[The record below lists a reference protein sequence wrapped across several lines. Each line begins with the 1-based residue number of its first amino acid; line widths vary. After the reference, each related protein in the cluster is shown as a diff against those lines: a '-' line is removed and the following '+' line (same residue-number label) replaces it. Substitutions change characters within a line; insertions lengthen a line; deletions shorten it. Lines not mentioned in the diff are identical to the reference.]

1 MRSWKT
7 KRKDGGVFLFSMMLA
22 LLVVIG
28 MPMKVQAEETRTEG
42 TIYYIWND
50 KVTLKKDGTDVVSTG
65 PVTVTKSG
73 DTSTI
78 TLNANVLGCLW
89 FMDGGNYVLNANHCA
104 IYPKGLDQAID
115 YYFSRGNDSL
125 ALKLTGNG
133 IYFAGDL
140 RIIYNPG
147 SNDTLEIESGM
158 FVKES
163 SDIWGNISNDYTFSK
178 IGEAIYIV
186 TKDNCSNEEQYKYD
200 NSESLP
206 TNINGSFLV
215 KQEAPTTSELNY
227 FGIKMLNPEE
237 SFVYAPTPTP
247 DPVQPG
253 DTPSNPGDNSNNQ
266 SGNNSSN
273 PNGSGEGST
282 TPPISGDSSVGGY
295 AGNGEEIVPVVIE
308 VPAGQKYVE
317 NVLSQ
322 LDAVPEDGKVM
333 INTED
338 WYCFNKTLAEKIADR
353 KDVAVTITYKY
364 QGKKYEVTIPAG
376 SDIVSLLDENGFVGF
391 RYLDAVFGGREIT
404 E

>member
-1 MRSWKT
+1 MEEKRMRRWKI
-7 KRKDGGVFLFSMMLA
+7 KRKDGGIFLFSMMLA

-50 KVTLKKDGTDVVSTG
+50 KVTLKKEGTDVVSTG

-73 DTSTI
+73 DTTTI
-78 TLNANVLGCLW
+78 TLNANVLGSLW
-89 FMDGGNYVLNANHCA
+89 FMEGGNYVLNANHCA
-104 IYPKGLDQAID
+104 IYPKGLDQSID
-115 YYFSRGNDSL
+115 YNFMRPGNEAL
-125 ALKLTGNG
+125 ALKLVGNG
-133 IYFAGDL
+133 IYFAGDR
-140 RIIYNPG
+140 RIIYNPD

-158 FVKES
+158 FV
-163 SDIWGNISNDYTFSK
+163 SDTGENISHDYTFSK
-178 IGEAIYIV
+178 TGETIYIV
-186 TKDNCSNEEQYKYD
+186 TKDKCSNEEQYKYD
-200 NSESLP
+200 NSASLP

-227 FGIKMLNPEE
+227 FGVTMLNPEE

-247 DPVQPG
+247 DAVQPG
-253 DTPSNPGDNSNNQ
+253 DNLNNQPGTNPSNPN
-266 SGNNSSN
+266 N
-273 PNGSGEGST
+273 PNEGGI
-282 TPPISGDSSVGGY
+282 TPPILVDNSVGGY
-295 AGNGEEIVPVVIE
+295 AVNGEEVASVVIE
-308 VPAGQKYVE
+308 IPAGQKYVK
-317 NVLSQ
+317 NVLEQ
-322 LDAVPEDGKVM
+322 LSAVPTDGKVV
-333 INTED
+333 IDTED
-338 WYCFNKTLAEKIADR
+338 WYCFNRTLAEKIADR

>member
-7 KRKDGGVFLFSMMLA
+7 KKKDGGVFLFSIMLA

-50 KVTLKKDGTDVVSTG
+50 KVTLKEEGTDVVSTG

-73 DTSTI
+73 DTTTI
-78 TLNANVLGCLW
+78 TLNANVLGSLW
-89 FMDGGNYVLNANHCA
+89 FMESGNYVLNANHCA
-104 IYPKGLDQAID
+104 IYPKGLDQSID
-115 YYFSRGNDSL
+115 YNFMRPGNEAL
-125 ALKLTGNG
+125 ALKLVGNG
-133 IYFAGDL
+133 IYFAGDR

-163 SDIWGNISNDYTFSK
+163 SDIWGNISDDYTFSK
-178 IGEAIYIV
+178 TGETIYIV

-227 FGIKMLNPEE
+227 FGVTMLNPEE
-237 SFVYAPTPTP
+237 SFVYAPTPIP
-247 DPVQPG
+247 DAVQPDG
-253 DTPSNPGDNSNNQ
+253 GSNNQ
-266 SGNNSSN
+266 PGTNPSN
-273 PNGSGEGST
+273 PNGSGEGSIM
-282 TPPISGDSSVGGY
+282 PPIAGDSSVEEYTGTR
-295 AGNGEEIVPVVIE
+295 EEIVLVVIE
-308 VPAGQKYVE
+308 IPAGQKYVK
-317 NVLSQ
+317 NVLEQ
-322 LDAVPEDGKVM
+322 LSAVPTDGKVV
-333 INTED
+333 IDTED
-338 WYCFNKTLAEKIADR
+338 WYCFNRTLAEKIADR

>member
-7 KRKDGGVFLFSMMLA
+7 KKKDGGVFLFSIMLA

-50 KVTLKKDGTDVVSTG
+50 KVTLKEEGTDVVSTG

-73 DTSTI
+73 DTTTI
-78 TLNANVLGCLW
+78 TLNANVLGSLW
-89 FMDGGNYVLNANHCA
+89 FMESGNYVLNANHCA
-104 IYPKGLDQAID
+104 IYPKGLDQSID
-115 YYFSRGNDSL
+115 YNFMRPGNEAL
-125 ALKLTGNG
+125 ALKLVGNG
-133 IYFAGDL
+133 IYFAGDR

-163 SDIWGNISNDYTFSK
+163 SDIWGNISDDYTFSK
-178 IGEAIYIV
+178 TGETIYIV

-227 FGIKMLNPEE
+227 FGVTMLNPEE

-247 DPVQPG
+247 DAVQPDG
-253 DTPSNPGDNSNNQ
+253 GSNNQ
-266 SGNNSSN
+266 PGTNPSN
-273 PNGSGEGST
+273 PNGSGEGSIM
-282 TPPISGDSSVGGY
+282 PPIAGDSSVEEYTGTR
-295 AGNGEEIVPVVIE
+295 EEIVPVVIE
-308 VPAGQKYVE
+308 IPAGQKYVE
-317 NVLSQ
+317 NVLEQ
-322 LDAVPEDGKVM
+322 LSAVPTDGKVV
-333 INTED
+333 IDTED
-338 WYCFNKTLAEKIADR
+338 WYCFNRTLAEKIADK

>member
-7 KRKDGGVFLFSMMLA
+7 KKKDGGVFLFSIMLA

-50 KVTLKKDGTDVVSTG
+50 KVTLKEEGTDVVSTG

-73 DTSTI
+73 DTTTI
-78 TLNANVLGCLW
+78 TLNANVLGSLW
-89 FMDGGNYVLNANHCA
+89 FMESGNYVLNANHCA
-104 IYPKGLDQAID
+104 IYPKGLDQSID
-115 YYFSRGNDSL
+115 YNFMRPGNEAL
-125 ALKLTGNG
+125 ALKLVGNG
-133 IYFAGDL
+133 IYFAGDR

-163 SDIWGNISNDYTFSK
+163 SDIWGNISDDYTFSK
-178 IGEAIYIV
+178 TGETIYIV

-227 FGIKMLNPEE
+227 FGVTMLNPEE
-237 SFVYAPTPTP
+237 SFVYAQTPTP
-247 DPVQPG
+247 DAVQPDG
-253 DTPSNPGDNSNNQ
+253 GSNNQ
-266 SGNNSSN
+266 PGTNPSN
-273 PNGSGEGST
+273 PNGSGEGSIM
-282 TPPISGDSSVGGY
+282 PPIAGDSSVEEYTGTR
-295 AGNGEEIVPVVIE
+295 EEIVPVVIE
-308 VPAGQKYVE
+308 IPAGQKYVK
-317 NVLSQ
+317 NVLEQ
-322 LDAVPEDGKVM
+322 LSAVPTDGKVV
-333 INTED
+333 IDTED
-338 WYCFNKTLAEKIADR
+338 WYCFNRTLAEKIADR